1 MFTLKLPGTVVT
13 VSLMF
18 SKHLSMLDL
27 PLPILPSTLTTN
39 GFVLVSC
46 SMTFAVLKESPKVF
60 VKITLVEG
68 TNASFF
74 QIHFHYFYFESIKN

>member
-27 PLPILPSTLTTN
+27 PLPILPSTLTTK

-46 SMTFAVLKESPKVF
+46 SMTFADLKENPKKF
-60 VKITLVEG
+60 RQNTVKVTIST
-68 TNASFF
+68 FF
-74 QIHFHYFYFESIKN
+74 QIHFHYVFFET